1 MKKHLFKELWMTVTV
16 GCLFAV
22 MTGACASKN
31 GVKEVEAS
39 NDSVVAGLDVS
50 QYQGHIEWKQLS
62 LNRNCIIGSAEYF
75 KDKNLK
81 EDVPVQFVFVRAT
94 KSNCVT
100 DANFRTNFE
109 EAKNNNILRGAYH
122 FLIDSVSGT
131 KQAEHFLSVANL
143 EKGDL
148 PPVLDIEKDTKNGKT
163 IELKVSVDQWR
174 KIAKEWLDV
183 VEKHYGVKAIIYTNL
198 NGYNNWIKDDKV
210 LCDHD
215 IWIAKPRG
223 AYNELPENWRFW
235 QFTHKGHATGITEN
249 EVDMNLF
256 NGNIDSLK
264 QYVAEKGI
272 KE

>member
-1 MKKHLFKELWMTVTV
+1 MKKHLSKELRMTVTV

-22 MTGACASKN
+22 MTGACAGKN
-31 GVKEVEAS
+31 GVNGENAS
-39 NDSVVAGLDVS
+39 NDSVVLGLDVS
-50 QYQGHIEWKQLS
+50 QYQGQIDWKELS
-62 LNRNCIIGSAEYF
+62 LNHNDIAGSAEYF
-75 KDKNLK
+75 KDKTLG
-81 EDVPVQFVFVRAT
+81 DHLQVQFVFVRAT

-100 DANFRTNFE
+100 DAYFRTNFE
-109 EAKNNNILRGAYH
+109 EAKNNNIIRGAYH

-131 KQAEHFLSVANL
+131 KQAEHFLSVAKL

-148 PPVLDIEKDTKNGKT
+148 PPVLDIEKDTKNGNT

-198 NGYNNWIKDDKV
+198 SGYSNWIKDDKV

-215 IWIAKPRG
+215 IWIASSQGNYQK
-223 AYNELPENWRFW
+223 LPKGWKFW
-235 QFTHKGHATGITEN
+235 QFTQEGHTTGITEN
-249 EVDMNLF
+249 VVDMNLF
-256 NGNIDSLK
+256 NGNTDSLK
-264 QYVAEKGI
+264 QYVAKKGI

>member
-22 MTGACASKN
+22 MTGACAGKN
-31 GVKEVEAS
+31 GVKEVKTL
-39 NDSVVAGLDVS
+39 NDSVVLGLDVS
-50 QYQGHIEWKQLS
+50 QYQGQIDWKELS
-62 LNRNCIIGSAEYF
+62 LNHNDIAGSAEYF
-75 KDKNLK
+75 KDKTL
-81 EDVPVQFVFVRAT
+81 EDHLQVQFVFVRAT

-198 NGYNNWIKDDKV
+198 NGYSNWIKNDKV

-215 IWIAKPRG
+215 IWIASPQG
-223 AYNELPENWRFW
+223 VYQDLPKGWKFW
-235 QFTHKGHATGITEN
+235 QFTQKGNATGITEN
-249 EVDMNLF
+249 VVDMNLF
-256 NGNIDSLK
+256 NGNADSLK